1 MRKHASAKEYSPVIH
16 RTRLAAAAAL
26 IPLAALVAA
35 CGSSSSSG
43 TSPSSSTKAAPMQG
57 APLPSSPNSKPESL
71 TETGSSLLFPLFGTW
86 TTAYQKQF
94 VNSST
99 SAPTVTITTG
109 STGSGIG
116 IADAA
121 TGTVNIGASDA
132 YLSSADTAKYPG
144 LMNIALA
151 ISAQQINYNLPG
163 IKNLNLTGAV
173 LAEIYSGK
181 VTTWNDPAIKKLNPG
196 VSLPSMKIVTLH
208 RADSSGDT
216 FLFTSYL
223 SAQDPSVWSQS
234 NVNTTV
240 SWPNAPGAL
249 AETGN
254 SGMVAGCA
262 ANKGC
267 IAYIGIS
274 YLQKTQ
280 AAGLGEASLKNAAGQ
295 YVLPTPASISAAAA
309 AFTGKTPASETIS
322 MINGPAPAGYPIIN
336 YEYAVVKGTQADG
349 TQAESIRAF
358 LHWVVTAGQ
367 DATTYLDPVDFQALP
382 ASVVQLSDAQIAKI
396 GA

>member
-1 MRKHASAKEYSPVIH
+1 VTI
-16 RTRLAAAAAL
+16 RTRWAMAAALVPLAVLAAA
-26 IPLAALVAA
+26 
-35 CGSSSSSG
+35 CSSSSSSSG
-43 TSPSSSTKAAPMQG
+43 SSSSPAPAKAAAMQG
-57 APLPSSPNSKPESL
+57 PALPSSPATTPEAL

-94 VNSST
+94 VNSSKD
-99 SAPTVTITTG
+99 PIVTITTG

-116 IADAA
+116 IADA
-121 TGTVNIGASDA
+121 TSGTVNIGASDA
-132 YLSSADTAKYPG
+132 YLSSTDVSTYPG
-144 LMNIALA
+144 LLNIALA
-151 ISAQQINYNLPG
+151 ISAQQISYNLPG
-163 IKNLNLTGAV
+163 IKNLKLNGTV

-181 VTTWNDPAIKKLNPG
+181 ITMWNDPAIKKLNPG
-196 VSLPSMKIVTLH
+196 VSLPSIKIITLH

-223 SAQDPSVWSQS
+223 SAQDPSVWSAS

-240 SWPNAPGAL
+240 SWPSVPGAL

-280 AAGLGEASLKNAAGQ
+280 AAGLG
-295 YVLPTPASISAAAA
+295 TASIANKAGNYLQPTSATISAEAGS
-309 AFTGKTPASETIS
+309 FTASTPASEAIS
-322 MINGPAPAGYPIIN
+322 MIDGPASNGYPIVN
-336 YEYAVVKGTQADG
+336 YEYAIVKTSQSNAIQAQD
-349 TQAESIRAF
+349 IRA
-358 LHWVVTAGQ
+358 LLNWVVHTGQ
-367 DATTYLDPVDFQALP
+367 SGTTFLDAVNFQPLP
-382 ASVVQLSDAQIAKI
+382 ASVVAKSDALISKI
-396 GA
+396 GS

>member
-1 MRKHASAKEYSPVIH
+1 MTGPA
-16 RTRLAAAAAL
+16 
-26 IPLAALVAA
+26 
-35 CGSSSSSG
+35 
-43 TSPSSSTKAAPMQG
+43 
-57 APLPSSPNSKPESL
+57 LPSSPASTPESL

-94 VNSST
+94 VDSSK
-99 SAPTVTITTG
+99 APIVTITTG

-116 IADAA
+116 ISDAA

-132 YLSSADTAKYPG
+132 YLSSADTVKYPG
-144 LMNIALA
+144 LLNIALA
-151 ISAQQINYNLPG
+151 ISAQQVSYNLPG
-163 IKNLNLTGAV
+163 VKKLNLSGTV

-181 VTTWNDPAIKKLNPG
+181 ITAWNDPAIKKLNPG
-196 VSLPSMKIVTLH
+196 VSLPSMKIITLH

-223 SAQDPSVWSQS
+223 TAQDPSLWSSS

-240 SWPNAPGAL
+240 SWPSAPGAL

-274 YLQKTQ
+274 YLAKTQ
-280 AAGLGEASLKNAAGQ
+280 AAGLGTAAISNKSGKYLMPTAATISADASSFTAS
-295 YVLPTPASISAAAA
+295 TPANEA
-309 AFTGKTPASETIS
+309 IS
-322 MINGPAPAGYPIIN
+322 MINGPAANGYPIVN
-336 YEYAVVKGTQADG
+336 YEYAIVKTSQANAV
-349 TQAESIRAF
+349 QAEDIRAF
-358 LHWVVTAGQ
+358 LHWVVHTGQ
-367 DATTYLDPVDFQALP
+367 DATTFLDAVDFQPLP
-382 ASVVQLSDAQIAKI
+382 ASVVAKSDALISKI
-396 GA
+396 GS